1 MRMEEVWR
9 VRLEGRQGAG
19 KGGEKGRRWGWDQR
33 RGRDQHTPNTHTDR
47 GGVGRGIGST
57 NTELLLPPRS
67 HPFRFPFV
75 VAFTLAFISPS
86 QHTHTVAGTRTARYR
101 VVPPKI
107 DHWRSISAVGGRL
120 REKSTVN
127 GRLREKKGKRRR
139 GKEEKK
145 KRGVPISP
153 RHPRRR
159 AVVARGSPVPCAA
172 DAACDP
178 RGEKGRGDKVCL
190 PTSWRS
196 NLDGEVGRGIV
207 VNKAEKEEFPIF
219 LGLDQ
224 SVRLS
229 IYGWEETSRVNTP
242 PSPEVIPLS
251 STKVLIADRYR
262 RSLKSS
268 FGHLDC
274 SLAVFTKDW

>member
-57 NTELLLPPRS
+57 NTELLLPPS
-67 HPFRFPFV
+67 LTSF
-75 VAFTLAFISPS
+75 S
-86 QHTHTVAGTRTARYR
+86 VAGTRTARYR